1 MRAMPDP
8 AIAAALVVLVALVE
22 ASPIVRLPI
31 GLLLA
36 ISLLAADA
44 QLLPIA
50 LLGALGVTVARL
62 GIALA
67 ARRGRDRSRRASPA
81 ALAQREAL
89 RRHLSGSRAY
99 ARTSFF
105 IAALPGVPASFF
117 FPLLG
122 AMRAPL
128 WPAIAG
134 TIVGRTPVLAL
145 TAALFTW
152 LGRLGEGTDSDAA
165 VALGVFTVVLLVFRT
180 VQQVD
185 WAHRAATGGWRWR
198 DPSGGAVR
206 MTTTMFGDATGGP
219 HGGWER
225 AAHGDE
231 HDIVEGELLGEEV
244 EDDDD
249 RSSDDDMPPP
259 ALPPTGLAPS

>member
-8 AIAAALVVLVALVE
+8 GIAVALVVLVALVE

-36 ISLLAADA
+36 IALLAADA

-50 LLGALGVTVARL
+50 LLGALGVTIARV

-67 ARRGRDRSRRASPA
+67 ARRGRDRARRVSPA

-89 RRHLSGSRAY
+89 RRRLAGSPAY

-128 WPAIAG
+128 WPAVAG

-152 LGRLGEGTDSDAA
+152 LGRLGGASNSDAA
-165 VALGVFTVVLLVFRT
+165 LALGVFAGLLLVLRT

-185 WAHRAATGGWRWR
+185 WAHRAATGSWRWR
-198 DPSGGAVR
+198 DPNAGAVR
-206 MTTTMFGDATGGP
+206 MTTMFGDAAMHVP
-219 HGGWER
+219 LD
-225 AAHGDE
+225 ADVDDP
-231 HDIVEGELLGEEV
+231 DIVEGELLGEDH
-244 EDDDD
+244 DDDD
-249 RSSDDDMPPP
+249 DTPPP